1 MSPLQFRIR
10 DLRQA
15 KGWSQARL
23 AHEANTR
30 QATIS
35 GLETG
40 ATRRIELDVLDR
52 IARAL
57 GVTAE
62 GLVERELPRRR
73 GK

>member
-10 DLRQA
+10 ELRQA

-23 AHEANTR
+23 ADEAGTR

-40 ATRRIELDVLDR
+40 ATQRVELDVLDR
-52 IARAL
+52 VAKAL
-57 GVTAE
+57 GVKTE
-62 GLVERELPRRR
+62 ELVERELPRRR